1 MRNKSICFLVILADI
16 LVITSCAS
24 MGVYMQGKDYFFG
37 KREADVIKYF
47 GYDGQPVDCDTEY
60 DKAVYFTDK
69 MITYTAKKAIVQ
81 RYKVSNS
88 NNVFIYTYSE
98 YNDGCL
104 LERGLHFTSAVTDVV
119 HGRGVQVTS
128 PVIHRNDNA
137 VVRSYINRFNS
148 EVKRL
153 NCIAPEYRQEYFDK
167 SKIGD
172 RFFVSRINQKYSGP
186 SWWVDENNNTYS
198 ETFVIYTLLI
208 EQIDV
213 VADDRT
219 EIDSRIAATYSE
231 RADSFYDEDGKA
243 ISEERAQFVCDWYKE
258 KGFEIVET
266 VTGFSMTVYIKD
278 GKVIKAE

>member
-1 MRNKSICFLVILADI
+1 MRNKFICFLVILADI

-24 MGVYMQGKDYFFG
+24 MGVYMQGKDYFFC

-69 MITYTAKKAIVQ
+69 MITYTAKKTIVQ

-104 LERGLHFTSAVTDVV
+104 LERGLHFKSAVFSGLV
-119 HGRGVQVTS
+119 RGVDHVIS

-186 SWWVDENNNTYS
+186 SWWLDENHNMHS

-219 EIDSRIAATYSE
+219 KIDSRIAATYSE

-243 ISEERAQFVCDWYKE
+243 IFEERAQFVCDWYKE